1 MTITSLII
9 ILIAIFVP
17 AGLIF
22 FFLSKQKKALSL
34 SNQELLT
41 QNQQLN
47 LELKLKQ
54 QSYELI
60 SEQLSQQKENQTE
73 LFNQSQMRFENLAQ
87 KIFEEKSK
95 TFSTQNTEQLTL
107 LLNPFKEKLKDFEKK
122 VEETYSS
129 ERSERGV
136 LRGEISKL
144 IELNHSMSKETE
156 NLTRALKG
164 DNKFQGT
171 WGEMIL
177 ENILERSGL
186 RKDSEYVIQS
196 IDMNLK
202 NARGEII
209 RPDVIVKLPD
219 DKNLIV
225 DSKMVLNSFEAY
237 TSATSPE
244 EKEQHGKAFCESLKR
259 HIDGLADKE
268 YHLADKLITQDF
280 ILMFIPLEP
289 AFALAFQLKSEI
301 FNYAWERNI
310 AIVSPT
316 TLLTSLRTVASL
328 WKQDRQQ
335 KNALEIAKRGGA
347 LYDKFVGFVKDLE
360 VLGDRLES
368 TKKAHTDVMSKLS
381 EGRGSLVS
389 QVENLRT
396 LGAKAEKRLSTQLLE
411 NSSEDDSLS

>member
-1 MTITSLII
+1 MTNSSLLI
-9 ILIAIFVP
+9 ILIAAFAP
-17 AGLIF
+17 AGLVF
-22 FFLSKQKKALSL
+22 FFLNKQKKRLSEI
-34 SNQELLT
+34 NQELLS
-41 QNQQLN
+41 QNQQLS
-47 LELKLKQ
+47 LELKLKE
-54 QSYELI
+54 QSYGLMR
-60 SEQLSQQKENQTE
+60 EQLAQQKEAQAE
-73 LFNQSQMRFENLAQ
+73 FLNQSQMRFENLAQ
-87 KIFEEKSK
+87 KIFEEKAK

-144 IELNHSMSKETE
+144 IELNHTMSKETE

-186 RKDSEYVIQS
+186 RKDSEYIIQS
-196 IDMNLK
+196 VDMSLK

-237 TSATSPE
+237 TSCSTTE

-280 ILMFIPLEP
+280 IMMFIPLEP
-289 AFALAFQLKSEI
+289 AFALAFQLKSDI

-368 TKKAHTDVMSKLS
+368 TKKAHIDVMTKLS

-389 QVENLRT
+389 QVESLRT
-396 LGAKAEKRLSTQLLE
+396 LGAKAEKRLASQLLE
-411 NSSEDDSLS
+411 SSEEDNPS

>member
-1 MTITSLII
+1 MTNSSLLI
-9 ILIAIFVP
+9 ILIAAFAP
-17 AGLIF
+17 AGLVF
-22 FFLSKQKKALSL
+22 FFLNKQKKRLSEI
-34 SNQELLT
+34 NQELLS
-41 QNQQLN
+41 QNQQLS
-47 LELKLKQ
+47 LELKLKE
-54 QSYELI
+54 QSYGLMR
-60 SEQLSQQKENQTE
+60 EQLAQQKEAQAE
-73 LFNQSQMRFENLAQ
+73 FLNQSQMRFENLAQ
-87 KIFEEKSK
+87 KIFEEKAK

-144 IELNHSMSKETE
+144 IELNHTMSKETE

-186 RKDSEYVIQS
+186 RKDSEYIIQS
-196 IDMNLK
+196 VDMSLK

-237 TSATSPE
+237 TSCLTTE

-280 ILMFIPLEP
+280 IMMFIPLEP
-289 AFALAFQLKSEI
+289 AFALAFQLKSDI

-368 TKKAHTDVMSKLS
+368 TKKAHIDVMTKLS

-389 QVENLRT
+389 QVESLRT
-396 LGAKAEKRLSTQLLE
+396 LGAKAEKRLASQLLE
-411 NSSEDDSLS
+411 SSEEDNPS